1 MRGGRF
7 SVAVLGLLASGTA
20 FAGAPGWTLS
30 ETSGQVSV
38 VSTGLVKAATR
49 GGALITGDI
58 VNTGRNGRAVLV
70 RGEEYLVVAPN
81 SRLRV
86 ADPAKSGGL
95 TQIVESF
102 GNVIYKIKKMTMPHF
117 AVETPFLA
125 AVVKGTTFS
134 VTVTDKGASVQ
145 VIEGRV
151 EVATRDGGAS
161 FMVLPGDIGSVSAA
175 APARLNVQGREIKS
189 IESPTPE
196 KATAAVAA
204 SVADDGAQVAETD
217 RVRFD
222 GAIDAAVGE
231 GPVKLGA
238 MSDGLVT
245 GDSALIAVVSSNA
258 QVNRATQV
266 PTTGAAVF
274 VALDDT
280 APLTTTAETVL
291 SALPPAPAPEP
302 LPVALPPTSADLP
315 PATEVVLVAL
325 PPVAQP
331 HASPLSPPII
341 IVVAPP
347 ANAPVGNIVSGN
359 SGSGNSASGNS
370 GNNSGPGNSSNNSSG
385 NSNSNRWAAWMNQQN
400 NNGRGNL
407 RGN

>member
-1 MRGGRF
+1 
-7 SVAVLGLLASGTA
+7 
-20 FAGAPGWTLS
+20 
-30 ETSGQVSV
+30 
-38 VSTGLVKAATR
+38 
-49 GGALITGDI
+49 
-58 VNTGRNGRAVLV
+58 
-70 RGEEYLVVAPN
+70 
-81 SRLRV
+81 
-86 ADPAKSGGL
+86 
-95 TQIVESF
+95 
-102 GNVIYKIKKMTMPHF
+102 
-117 AVETPFLA
+117 
-125 AVVKGTTFS
+125 
-134 VTVTDKGASVQ
+134 
-145 VIEGRV
+145 
-151 EVATRDGGAS
+151 
-161 FMVLPGDIGSVSAA
+161 
-175 APARLNVQGREIKS
+175 
-189 IESPTPE
+189 
-196 KATAAVAA
+196 
-204 SVADDGAQVAETD
+204 
-217 RVRFD
+217 
-222 GAIDAAVGE
+222 
-231 GPVKLGA
+231 

-280 APLTTTAETVL
+280 TPLTTTAETVL

-315 PATEVVLVAL
+315 PATEVVPVAL